1 MAIEKTVFNYSTQ
14 GANADTVY
22 AFLHDE
28 AIDYFDS
35 VTQDSST
42 KTISCTV
49 DGVNVLSLGF
59 NGTVKSVTV
68 TASNG
73 TYTQSTDSNR
83 IWEYAC
89 KTSKG
94 IMLLSN
100 RMTYTGLAY
109 VTSVFITKDDSGNT
123 AIAAIFCTDTNDVTS
138 RSLVTTTT
146 KTQANRFTMFTNAK
160 WLSYRYA
167 QTDPWYWATAVTA
180 MVPLPL
186 TNTTT
191 DYAPDLF
198 FPVFSQFPYTPAV
211 LTIGSTK
218 YVSDGRLLLRE

>member
-1 MAIEKTVFNYSTQ
+1 MAIEKTVFNYSSQ
-14 GANADTVY
+14 QANADTVF
-22 AFLHDE
+22 AFLSE
-28 AIDYFDS
+28 NAGEYFDS
-35 VTQDSST
+35 VTQDNN
-42 KTISCTV
+42 KTILCTA
-49 DGVNVLSLGF
+49 DEAEVLTLGF
-59 NGTVKSVTV
+59 NGNVKSVKV
-68 TASNG
+68 AAPNG
-73 TYTQSTDSNR
+73 TYTSDYTSNR
-83 IWEYAC
+83 IWDYAY

-94 IMLLSN
+94 IMLFSN
-100 RMTYTGLAY
+100 RINGSGNPY

-123 AIAAIFCTDTNDVTS
+123 AIAAIFSTDTNDITT
-138 RSLVTTTT
+138 RSLITVATGS
-146 KTQANRFTMFTNAK
+146 QANRFTMFTNAK

-198 FPVFSQFPYTPAV
+198 FPVFSQYPYTPAV

>member
-28 AIDYFDS
+28 ASEYFDS
-35 VTQDSST
+35 VTQDSN
-42 KTISCTV
+42 KTIFCTV
-49 DGVNVLSLGF
+49 DEVNVLVLGF
-59 NGTVKSVTV
+59 NGSVKSVTV
-68 TASNG
+68 TAPNG
-73 TYTQSTDSNR
+73 TSTPSSDSNR
-83 IWEYAC
+83 IWEYAY

-94 IMLLSN
+94 IMLFSN
-100 RMTYTGLAY
+100 RMTNSGNAY

-123 AIAAIFCTDTNDVTS
+123 AIAAIISTNSVNLTT
-138 RSLVTTTT
+138 RSLVTVAT
-146 KTQANRFTMFTNAK
+146 KTQANRFTMFYDTT
-160 WLSYRYA
+160 WLSSRDS
-167 QTDPWYWATAVTA
+167 QTMPWYWATSVTA

-186 TNTTT
+186 TNTTA

>member
-1 MAIEKTVFNYSTQ
+1 MAIEKTVFNYLTQ
-14 GANADTVY
+14 GANADTVF

-28 AIDYFDS
+28 ASDYFDS
-35 VTQDSST
+35 VTQDSN
-42 KTISCTV
+42 KTIFCTI
-49 DGVNVLSLGF
+49 DEVNVLVLGF
-59 NGTVKSVTV
+59 NGSVKSVTV
-68 TASNG
+68 TALNG
-73 TYTQSTDSNR
+73 SYTQSNDSNR

-100 RMTYTGLAY
+100 RITNSGTAY

-123 AIAAIFCTDTNDVTS
+123 AIAAIINTNSNNYSD
-138 RSLVTTTT
+138 RSLIVTT
-146 KTQANRFTMFTNAK
+146 KTQANRFTMITNAK
-160 WLSYRYA
+160 WLSYRDA
-167 QTDPWYWATAVTA
+167 EQQLWYWSTAITA
-180 MVPLPL
+180 IVPLPL
-186 TNTTT
+186 TNTTA

>member
-35 VTQDSST
+35 VTQDSN
-42 KTISCTV
+42 KTIFCTI
-49 DGVNVLSLGF
+49 DEVNVLVLGF
-59 NGTVKSVTV
+59 NGNVKSVTV
-68 TASNG
+68 TAPNG
-73 TYTQSTDSNR
+73 TSTPSGDNNR
-83 IWEYAC
+83 IWEYAY

-100 RMTYTGLAY
+100 RMTNCGDPY
-109 VTSVFITKDDSGNT
+109 VTSVFITKDNNNNT
-123 AIAAIFCTDTNDVTS
+123 AIAAIIATNSVYANY
-138 RSLVTTTT
+138 RSLITVATGS
-146 KTQANRFTMFTNAK
+146 QANRFTMFYDTT
-160 WLSYRYA
+160 WLSSRDS
-167 QTDPWYWATAVTA
+167 QTAPWYWATAITA

-186 TNTTT
+186 TNTTA

-211 LTIGSTK
+211 LTIGNTK

>member
-1 MAIEKTVFNYSTQ
+1 MAIEKTVFNYSSQ
-14 GANADTVY
+14 GANADTVF

-28 AIDYFDS
+28 ASDYFGS
-35 VTQDSST
+35 VTQDSN
-42 KTISCTV
+42 KTIFCTI
-49 DGVNVLSLGF
+49 DEVNVLVLGF
-59 NGTVKSVTV
+59 NGTAKSVTV
-68 TASNG
+68 TAPNG
-73 TYTQSTDSNR
+73 TYTSDYTSNR
-83 IWEYAC
+83 IWDYAY

-94 IMLLSN
+94 IMLFSN
-100 RMTYTGLAY
+100 RINGSGTPY

-123 AIAAIFCTDTNDVTS
+123 AIAAIFSTDTNDITT
-138 RSLVTTTT
+138 RSLVTTTA
-146 KTQANRFTMFTNAK
+146 KTQANRFTMIVNAK

-198 FPVFSQFPYTPAV
+198 FPVFSQYPYTPAV

>member
-14 GANADTVY
+14 GANADTVF

-28 AIDYFDS
+28 ASEYFDS
-35 VTQDSST
+35 VTQDSN
-42 KTISCTV
+42 KTIFCTI
-49 DGVNVLSLGF
+49 DEVNVLVLGF
-59 NGTVKSVTV
+59 NGSVKSVTV
-68 TASNG
+68 TAPNG
-73 TYTQSTDSNR
+73 TSTYSNDTNR
-83 IWEYAC
+83 IWEYAY

-94 IMLLSN
+94 IMLFSN
-100 RMTYTGLAY
+100 RMNGSGNPY

-123 AIAAIFCTDTNDVTS
+123 AIAAIINTDTNDFST
-138 RSLVTTTT
+138 RSLVTATT
-146 KTQANRFTMFTNAK
+146 KTQANRITVFANVK
-160 WLSYRYA
+160 WLSYRNA
-167 QTDPWYWATAVTA
+167 QTDLWYWATSVTA

-186 TNTTT
+186 TGTTA

-211 LTIGSTK
+211 LTIGNTK

>member
-14 GANADTVY
+14 GANADTVF

-42 KTISCTV
+42 KTILCTV
-49 DGVNVLSLGF
+49 DGVNVLTLGF
-59 NGTVKSVTV
+59 NGTAKSVTV
-68 TASNG
+68 TAPNG
-73 TYTQSTDSNR
+73 TYTQSADSNR
-83 IWEYAC
+83 IWEYAY

-100 RMTYTGLAY
+100 RMTNTGNAY
-109 VTSVFITKDDSGNT
+109 VTSVFITKDNNNNT
-123 AIAAIFCTDTNDVTS
+123 AIAAIIATNITYS
-138 RSLVTTTT
+138 QYRSLTTATMGS
-146 KTQANRFTMFTNAK
+146 QANRFTMFVDAA
-160 WLSYRYA
+160 WLSSRDS
-167 QTDPWYWATAVTA
+167 QTMPWYWATAITA

-186 TNTTT
+186 TNTTA